1 MSKNYQLSYSHHN
14 PNFIDTIK
22 ALNKGLNVAIVF
34 EKLPKF
40 IKIDGKKYGVLD
52 GDISDLRLNES
63 YKGKNCIIGLKFK
76 GSKKK
81 LQNSVIEGFCIA
93 KNNSSLIN

>member
-1 MSKNYQLSYSHHN
+1 MHLSHHN
-14 PNFIDTIK
+14 PNFKDTIK
-22 ALNKGLNVAIVF
+22 ALNKGLNVAMVF

-40 IKIDGKKYGVLD
+40 IKIDGVKYGVLD
-52 GDISDLRLNES
+52 GDKSDLRLNES

-81 LQNSVIEGFCIA
+81 LQNAIYEGFCIA
-93 KNNSSLIN
+93 KNNASLIY